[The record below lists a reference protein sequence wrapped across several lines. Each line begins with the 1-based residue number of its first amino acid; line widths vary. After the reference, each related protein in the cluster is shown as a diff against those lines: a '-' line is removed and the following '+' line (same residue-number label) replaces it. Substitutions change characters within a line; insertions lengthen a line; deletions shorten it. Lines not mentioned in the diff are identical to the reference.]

1 MAATVRARD
10 RLDATPAGH
19 GEAVEEGERY
29 SERFIPALMD
39 VLTNSGVAPTLVA
52 FAFVTAFLHYQ
63 LDRAV
68 FRLSNPEVRRAVA
81 KMLVP

>member
-1 MAATVRARD
+1 
-10 RLDATPAGH
+10 
-19 GEAVEEGERY
+19 
-29 SERFIPALMD
+29 MD